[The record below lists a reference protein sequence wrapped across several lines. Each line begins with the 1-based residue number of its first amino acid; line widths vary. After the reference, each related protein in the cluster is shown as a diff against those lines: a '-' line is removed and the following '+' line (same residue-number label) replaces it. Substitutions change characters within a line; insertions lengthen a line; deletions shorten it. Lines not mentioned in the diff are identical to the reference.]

1 MTLVMII
8 IAAFFLVALSFMIKA
23 ETKSTERQKINP
35 LGPSPKKRRNQTLDG
50 TYILK

>member
-1 MTLVMII
+1 MII
-8 IAAFFLVALSFMIKA
+8 VAVFFVGALAIMLKA

-35 LGPSPKKRRNQTLDG
+35 LGPSPGKSRARTVNG